1 MKKEFI
7 EKAEQK
13 IKRHISYLVR
23 CDDKNRP
30 VEVKPDAFFRLWEF
44 KELSKYIQLCEN
56 NNLKYDLVIQE
67 FNTENDS
74 VEYEIDIVSANY
86 ENN

>member
-13 IKRHISYLVR
+13 IKRYICYIVK
-23 CDDKNRP
+23 CDDKNSP

-44 KELSKYIQLCEN
+44 EKLSKYIQLCEN
-56 NNLKYDLVIQE
+56 HNLKYDLVIQE
-67 FNTENDS
+67 FNTEDDS
-74 VEYEIDIVSANY
+74 VEYEIDIVSKNW